1 MKQWHSKIFDVWQQW
16 RAPLKD
22 KKNHRVEKIKKQK
35 NITEPYDYIKQPNV
49 GVTMVCK
56 RMKRK
61 NT

>member
-1 MKQWHSKIFDVWQQW
+1 MKQCHFKILDVWQQ
-16 RAPLKD
+16 RTVIPRD

-35 NITEPYDYIKQPNV
+35 NITEPYDNIKQPNI